1 MRDECRS
8 RREMARA
15 GSGKDEDLAGAEEIG
30 VAQLG
35 ISLGDAGPC
44 GAAAQVRSGE
54 LPERIAAVDGDDWRL
69 DARTKVGCGNDE
81 HGEGSDMVWIG
92 DIGI

>member
-1 MRDECRS
+1 MRGRIGKFPLRDECGS
-8 RREMARA
+8 AREMARA

-35 ISLGDAGPC
+35 ISLGDAGPG
-44 GAAAQVRSGE
+44 GATAQVGSGE

-69 DARTKVGCGNDE
+69 HARTKVGCGYD
-81 HGEGSDMVWIG
+81 
-92 DIGI
+92 